1 VKTLRTPLYMLVA
14 AATIPV
20 LFTTVILA
28 GLAVTRQRESLE
40 ARSRAEVAEV
50 VEQVEGAFQ
59 QSIAALEALAAS
71 KSLDVAA
78 FGALREEAQ
87 RVATTQPHWAQLVL
101 VDARTGANLMSIT
114 GNPAFLPSLLDKSDL
129 ADMAR
134 APGPRVGDL
143 VSNPRLGSAP
153 LIPIRIPV
161 LREGMLRYVLWVGLR
176 VETITELLSSG
187 TWRRSW
193 IATVTDRK
201 GLVVARSRNHE
212 QWLGQLSNPEI
223 EHALRQ
229 PGAGWL
235 KASTLEG
242 SPAYI
247 VGETG
252 PLSSWSVQLAIPAR
266 EIDGPIRW
274 GVALIV
280 AGIAGSLAIA
290 GFLAWLVIRDIRD
303 RREREH
309 MIHQSQR
316 MELVGQMTSG
326 VAHDFNNILG
336 VLVGILETVARRVTA
351 DPALTS
357 LIASGIGAVERGRTL
372 TQQLL
377 AFARRQTLKPE
388 RVDVNDALTELN
400 RLIPQSLDHSV
411 RVELDLRAAGADCLI
426 DRSQFEAA
434 ILNLAVNA
442 RDAMPEGGTITI
454 RTEDAPL
461 GRHGTVEGPAVVVSV
476 IDTGQGIPPEVI
488 DRVFDPF
495 FTTKPPGKGT
505 GLGLSQVYGFVKQS
519 AGHVEIASRPGE
531 GTTVRLWLPKALG
544 QRAAERLESFPRHAA
559 ATEERP
565 WRPKLVEPAAKV
577 QGGGS
582 RTVLIV
588 DDEIIIATSAALA
601 LNEAGFA
608 TIIATNGDQA
618 KQALASEPR
627 IDVLFTDLI
636 LPQGPNGLDLARFA
650 REQRP
655 EVRVVIASGHITKAI
670 TRMGEIEDYGT
681 ISKPYSGDQVVA
693 AVCGALAAVHP
704 PKRVEAQRLG

>member
-1 VKTLRTPLYMLVA
+1 
-14 AATIPV
+14 
-20 LFTTVILA
+20 
-28 GLAVTRQRESLE
+28 
-40 ARSRAEVAEV
+40 
-50 VEQVEGAFQ
+50 
-59 QSIAALEALAAS
+59 
-71 KSLDVAA
+71 
-78 FGALREEAQ
+78 
-87 RVATTQPHWAQLVL
+87 
-101 VDARTGANLMSIT
+101 
-114 GNPAFLPSLLDKSDL
+114 
-129 ADMAR
+129 
-134 APGPRVGDL
+134 
-143 VSNPRLGSAP
+143 
-153 LIPIRIPV
+153 
-161 LREGMLRYVLWVGLR
+161 
-176 VETITELLSSG
+176 
-187 TWRRSW
+187 
-193 IATVTDRK
+193 
-201 GLVVARSRNHE
+201 
-212 QWLGQLSNPEI
+212 
-223 EHALRQ
+223 
-229 PGAGWL
+229 
-235 KASTLEG
+235 
-242 SPAYI
+242 
-247 VGETG
+247 
-252 PLSSWSVQLAIPAR
+252 
-266 EIDGPIRW
+266 
-274 GVALIV
+274 
-280 AGIAGSLAIA
+280 
-290 GFLAWLVIRDIRD
+290 
-303 RREREH
+303 
-309 MIHQSQR
+309 
-316 MELVGQMTSG
+316 
-326 VAHDFNNILG
+326 
-336 VLVGILETVARRVTA
+336 
-351 DPALTS
+351 
-357 LIASGIGAVERGRTL
+357 
-372 TQQLL
+372 
-377 AFARRQTLKPE
+377 
-388 RVDVNDALTELN
+388 
-400 RLIPQSLDHSV
+400 
-411 RVELDLRAAGADCLI
+411 
-426 DRSQFEAA
+426 
-434 ILNLAVNA
+434 VNA
-442 RDAMPEGGTITI
+442 RDAMPQGGTITI

-544 QRAAERLESFPRHAA
+544 QRAAERLESLTRHAA

-693 AVCGALAAVHP
+693 AVRGALAAVHP